1 MAKPRSICVECQ
13 VEYRPH
19 RIGIPIITMFGQPPK
34 PYELGYADIYQCPGC
49 KHTVVG
55 ANSFS
60 EWPYR
65 RHHDPDFNDAFLE
78 ATTSK
83 RHNPIYVY
91 ENHLDVPGNDPRSR
105 ELIPQP
111 RENGQIR

>member
-19 RIGIPIITMFGQPPK
+19 QLGVPIITMFGKPPR
-34 PYELGYADIYQCPGC
+34 PYELGYGDIYQCPGC
-49 KHTVVG
+49 KHKVICG
-55 ANSFS
+55 NSLAK
-60 EWPYR
+60 WPYR
-65 RHHDPDFNDAFLE
+65 RHHDPDFNDAFLV

-91 ENHLDVPGNDPRSR
+91 ENHLDAPGQGPLSR
-105 ELIPQP
+105 DLQRAA
-111 RENGQIR
+111 RESGKIR